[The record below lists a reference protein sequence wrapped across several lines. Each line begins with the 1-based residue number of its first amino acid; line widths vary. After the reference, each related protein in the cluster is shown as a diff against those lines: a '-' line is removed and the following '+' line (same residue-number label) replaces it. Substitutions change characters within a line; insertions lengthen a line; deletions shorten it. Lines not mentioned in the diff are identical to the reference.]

1 MTFGPLLRLV
11 EHAECPWATA
21 PVDELVAL
29 APVPLVGG
37 GMCCRRSGALPT
49 GEQSLLQWA
58 AFDMSTY
65 VKPTRVLSVLDVLIG
80 WRLFGLYSDSLDWPG
95 LGDGSTGLSSTARSG
110 WFTMLQLRELA

>member
-1 MTFGPLLRLV
+1 MTFGPLSRV
-11 EHAECPWATA
+11 VGHAGCPWATA
-21 PVDELVAL
+21 RVDELVDRE
-29 APVPLVGG
+29 PIPLVGAG
-37 GMCCRRSGALPT
+37 VCCRRSGALPA

-65 VKPTRVLSVLDVLIG
+65 VKPKRVLSVLDVLIG

-95 LGDGSTGLSSTARSG
+95 LGNGSTGLSSTVRSG